1 MTLTHQ
7 KINSSMETI
16 CLMRDICRA
25 IQTFEADF
33 VKVHHLSLN
42 EAMLLCSL
50 SEGQLSA
57 AGLAEVNVMTPSHTS
72 KVIRS
77 LEEKGLLRR
86 VLGKDDR
93 RKMYFE
99 LTDHGRQSLSKMRCG
114 SVGVPEILQPLF
126 RGRCTGME

>member
-1 MTLTHQ
+1 
-7 KINSSMETI
+7 METI

-25 IQTFEADF
+25 IQTFEAEF
-33 VKVHHLSLN
+33 VKVHHMSLN

-77 LEEKGLLRR
+77 LEEKGMLRR
-86 VLGKDDR
+86 VLGQDDR

-99 LTDHGRQSLSKMRCG
+99 LTDHGRRSLSEMRCG
-114 SVGVPEILQPLF
+114 SVEIPKIFQPLF
-126 RGRCTGME
+126 REHCPEAK

>member
-1 MTLTHQ
+1 M
-7 KINSSMETI
+7 SSSFFLDDT
-16 CLMRDICRA
+16 
-25 IQTFEADF
+25 
-33 VKVHHLSLN
+33 
-42 EAMLLCSL
+42 
-50 SEGQLSA
+50 
-57 AGLAEVNVMTPSHTS
+57 AGRCFIIEAEVNVMTPSHTS